1 MYLDDIKEAIRLKKD
16 EKWFCEYFEIS
27 VEDLVERFTDLI
39 EEQEEELPAELGM
52 EEVMID
58 YEDRE

>member
-16 EKWFCEYFEIS
+16 ESWFIDFFEIS
-27 VEDLVERFTDLI
+27 IEDLVERFSDLI
-39 EEQEEELPAELGM
+39 EEQKEELPAELGM
-52 EEVMID
+52 EEVLID